1 MILNYCN
8 FWHKQFG
15 EVVNGAARLLA
26 AGRLETP
33 LRKQLLGVEVM
44 ASGMSQS
51 KPGTNQYSGEWV
63 AREEERS
70 GNVRAGA
77 W

>member
-33 LRKQLLGVEVM
+33 LRKQLLGVG
-44 ASGMSQS
+44 APHQHTLPCHSFSH
-51 KPGTNQYSGEWV
+51 TNLESPFVEQ
-63 AREEERS
+63 R
-70 GNVRAGA
+70 
-77 W
+77 